1 MLLSHLNFLK
11 LRITPTIPLSG
22 GLSWQTTPDSLR
34 EYFATFGEVKEAT
47 VMKDPNT
54 LRSRGF
60 GFVTYKDPLA
70 VDKVTAQSHHEL
82 DGKRIDPKGIV

>member
-1 MLLSHLNFLK
+1 M
-11 LRITPTIPLSG
+11 RITPTIPLSG